1 MVKIRKIYHRN
12 DFQIAIYIGF
22 DELLKSKVRSIGASW
37 SQTHRCWYVPYNKE
51 NYKLIKR
58 TFDQVE
64 ILTDENNDRLPEPAP
79 ERHENVH
86 IAERI
91 GAIRLDNTTE
101 HKGLL
106 PALAGKD
113 VFAGNVGKYWL
124 LKIPYQKE
132 IAGKLM
138 DIKGVFWNRHQKAYF
153 VLRHVNVKLK
163 VEALLG
169 IGEIFPAEYFN
180 LAPVVETSNTRIE
193 LDEYLPDKKW
203 MILRCPPV
211 PYLLEQV
218 KRLEGSRYSKANGAY
233 LLNATPSLFQYI
245 EKLAGELNIELKNN
259 LSEKYLSKYKAVSR
273 KANRLQHL
281 RQALLEQVPVLAQTY
296 TLAMIDY
303 LMAQNYSV
311 NTISNYTKHFNLF
324 QRINGYRNPDE
335 LTEVQIVRHLA
346 WMTENGLSPRS
357 LNMLIN
363 ALLYYFRMVLKRDSF
378 EIRIPRPREEHRLP
392 TVLTMDECTR
402 IFSFVDNPKHKL
414 LLLLGYGAGLRRSE
428 IVGLKW
434 ADILFDEH
442 KIHIKQSKGNKDRMV
457 MLPYSIVTYLKN
469 YRTLYPS
476 DDWVF
481 TGQYKGEA
489 LSANTVQAVMRQAVV
504 KAGLEK
510 RATVHTLRHSF
521 ATHLLESGTDIRY
534 IQALLGHAS
543 LKTTMI
549 YTHVTPR
556 AAKRIVSPL
565 DSLQGVP
572 VVKMLNNNTDY
583 Q

>member
-1 MVKIRKIYHRN
+1 M
-12 DFQIAIYIGF
+12 D
-22 DELLKSKVRSIGASW
+22 D
-37 SQTHRCWYVPYNKE
+37 
-51 NYKLIKR
+51 
-58 TFDQVE
+58 
-64 ILTDENNDRLPEPAP
+64 
-79 ERHENVH
+79 
-86 IAERI
+86 
-91 GAIRLDNTTE
+91 
-101 HKGLL
+101 
-106 PALAGKD
+106 PALSACS
-113 VFAGNVGKYWL
+113 NL
-124 LKIPYQKE
+124 L
-132 IAGKLM
+132 
-138 DIKGVFWNRHQKAYF
+138 D
-153 VLRHVNVKLK
+153 
-163 VEALLG
+163 
-169 IGEIFPAEYFN
+169 
-180 LAPVVETSNTRIE
+180 
-193 LDEYLPDKKW
+193 
-203 MILRCPPV
+203 
-211 PYLLEQV
+211 QV
-218 KRLEGSRYSKANGAY
+218 KRLEGSRYSKTNNAY
-233 LLNATPSLFQYI
+233 LLNSTPTLFQYI
-245 EKLAGELNIELKNN
+245 EKLANELNIEFKSN
-259 LSEKYLSKYKAVSR
+259 LPEKYLSKFKAVSR
-273 KANRLQHL
+273 KASRLQNL
-281 RQALLEQVPVLAQTY
+281 RQTLPEQVPISARTY

-303 LMAQNYSV
+303 LMAQNYSA
-311 NTISNYTKHFNLF
+311 NTISNYTKQFNLF
-324 QRINGYRNPDE
+324 LRINGYRNPNE

-363 ALLYYFRMVLKRDSF
+363 ALLYYFRMVLKRASF
-378 EIRIPRPREEHRLP
+378 EIRIPRPRGEHRLP

-434 ADILFDEH
+434 ADILFEEH

-469 YRTLYPS
+469 YRMLYPS

-565 DSLQGVP
+565 DSLPGVP